1 MLTMRQIAVYC
12 WLILAGAWP
21 AVSTAATVVR
31 LETILGNI
39 DLELLTEEAPVTV
52 SNFLSYVS
60 DGAYDESFIHR
71 SVPGFVIQGGGF
83 AFVVDRA
90 SAIPSHPPIGNE
102 FDPSRSNVRGTV
114 AMAKVGADPNSAT
127 NQWFINLADNSGNL
141 DQQNGGFTV
150 FARVIGDGMDIA
162 DAIAAL
168 TRVNA
173 GAQFESLPLIDFNPD
188 AITNPLNR
196 EAPNQ
201 LVLVHRAL
209 IDHDGDSIFDV
220 DDPDDDN
227 DGLSDIDESTAG
239 TDPFD
244 PDTDHDGVNDG
255 SDAFARN
262 PAEQL
267 DTDEDGI
274 GNHADLDDDNDG
286 LTDVAE
292 VANRT
297 DPLNPDIRFQLGD
310 GTYFISLSLT
320 TDVDA
325 AALLDRLGP
334 GALGAAST

>member
-1 MLTMRQIAVYC
+1 
-12 WLILAGAWP
+12 
-21 AVSTAATVVR
+21 
-31 LETILGNI
+31 
-39 DLELLTEEAPVTV
+39 
-52 SNFLSYVS
+52 
-60 DGAYDESFIHR
+60 
-71 SVPGFVIQGGGF
+71 
-83 AFVVDRA
+83 
-90 SAIPSHPPIGNE
+90 
-102 FDPSRSNVRGTV
+102 
-114 AMAKVGADPNSAT
+114 
-127 NQWFINLADNSGNL
+127 
-141 DQQNGGFTV
+141 
-150 FARVIGDGMDIA
+150 MDIA

-227 DGLSDIDESTAG
+227 DGLSDIDEGTAG

-244 PDTDHDGVNDG
+244 PDTDHDGMNDG

-334 GALGAAST
+334 GALSIARLHPTSNSWEAYDGGATGNFPLEPHVGYALRVNAEVDEVVTGTLAGRTVALSQGVNFVGFPVSNDVLNASQLLRLIGDTSVVSSVTTLNSETARFETVAYDGDEVVGTDFPIQRGIGYLVYMKQGGALTLGSN